1 MSEYEIAVRNSV
13 LNEREQLKYLFNKFA
28 DEYWLKIDK
37 NNMACESNSYTHE
50 QLLEMQKY
58 AIVKMNNYLDK
69 NYNKDDKI
77 LKKTRNKVI
86 KKSTN

>member
-1 MSEYEIAVRNSV
+1 MIEYEITVYKSI

-37 NNMACESNSYTHE
+37 NNMACDTHE